1 MHAWTKSYRQEN
13 RIIDSATSSD
23 LPHDFSVQRSPDTEG
38 SREWLCEFKTEPVCV
53 KGRKDK
59 TQMEGTAQCYYC
71 SSPPS
76 QLLSGSSLTFRRRI
90 CFVVSYLALGML
102 CQQPLAVSS
111 VVVSRLLA
119 LACRTSIWSM
129 VAAAHPLPLN
139 DSLFHRARS
148 VSSPPEPSIRQ
159 YQNSSH
165 CRRCLRESPSFPP
178 RTIQGSILFSPCGR
192 VEVGNP
198 FSSGW
203 AASKAV

>member
-1 MHAWTKSYRQEN
+1 MLLLFFPSFSVAQWLVSHHSSSYLFRLFVSGSW
-13 RIIDSATSSD
+13 DALSAT
-23 LPHDFSVQRSPDTEG
+23 LG
-38 SREWLCEFKTEPVCV
+38 SLIRC
-53 KGRKDK
+53 R
-59 TQMEGTAQCYYC
+59 
-71 SSPPS
+71 
-76 QLLSGSSLTFRRRI
+76 
-90 CFVVSYLALGML
+90 VSIA
-102 CQQPLAVSS
+102 CP
-111 VVVSRLLA
+111 RLVGP
-119 LACRTSIWSM
+119 SIWSL

-165 CRRCLRESPSFPP
+165 CRRCLRESPSFRPH
-178 RTIQGSILFSPCGR
+178 TIQGSILFSPCGR

>member
-1 MHAWTKSYRQEN
+1 M
-13 RIIDSATSSD
+13 
-23 LPHDFSVQRSPDTEG
+23 
-38 SREWLCEFKTEPVCV
+38 CV

-71 SSPPS
+71 SSPPC
-76 QLLSGSSLTFRRRI
+76 QILSGSSLTIRRNI
-90 CFVVSYLALGML
+90 CFVLSYLALGML

-119 LACRTSIWSM
+119 LACRTSIWSL
-129 VAAAHPLPLN
+129 VAAAPLPLN

-148 VSSPPEPSIRQ
+148 VSSPPEPSIRRSR
-159 YQNSSH
+159 NTSH
-165 CRRCLRESPSFPP
+165 CRRCLRESPSFRPH
-178 RTIQGSILFSPCGR
+178 TIQGSILFSPCGR

-198 FSSGW
+198 FSTSW